1 MPGFRFRCLRTAS
14 LLALAGLAVSYV
26 LPVHA
31 QPPDG
36 ATDYPNRPVRIVIG
50 FAAGGGTDAVA
61 RLVAQ
66 RLQEALGGTFLV
78 ENRVGAGGRMGPD
91 AVAKSAPDGY
101 TLLGAAPGAMT
112 ISTAIYDK
120 MPYDIMK
127 DFVPI
132 SLVSDY
138 PLAVVV
144 SKDHPART
152 VQELA
157 DWLKANPGK
166 ANYPTPS
173 PVFTLPI
180 EYFKVK
186 TGAPGTPIPYR
197 SSNESAL
204 SLMGGQTAFA
214 FIETPAA
221 VPLIS
226 AGNLRPLA
234 VTATARSSELPDV
247 PTLAEAGVPDVLAT
261 SWFGLLAPAGTPA
274 AIIKKLEQVVRRI
287 SATEDFQTR
296 MKAMS
301 SSTIGSTSE
310 QFAARMEAEVK
321 MWTAV
326 AKAVNIKFEQ

>member
-1 MPGFRFRCLRTAS
+1 MPAFRFRGMRALGILVIAS
-14 LLALAGLAVSYV
+14 LASLSLWPA
-26 LPVHA
+26 HA
-31 QPPDG
+31 QPADG
-36 ATDYPNRPVRIVIG
+36 AADYPNRPVKIVIG

-66 RLQEALGGTFLV
+66 RLQEMLGGTFLV

-120 MPYDIMK
+120 MPYDIIK
-127 DFVPI
+127 DFTPI
-132 SLVSDY
+132 SLISDY
-138 PLAVVV
+138 PLVVVV
-144 SKDHPART
+144 SKDHPARN

-157 DWLKANPGK
+157 AWLKANPAK

-173 PVFTLPI
+173 PIFTLPI

-221 VPLIS
+221 VPQIS

-234 VTATARSSELPDV
+234 VTAIARMSELPEV

-274 AIIKKLEQVVRRI
+274 GIIKKLEQAVRRI
-287 SATEDFQTR
+287 SATEDFKTR

-301 SSTIGSTSE
+301 SSPVGSSSE
-310 QFAARMEAEVK
+310 EFAVRMGSEVK

-326 AKAVNIKFEQ
+326 AKSVNIKFEQ

>member
-1 MPGFRFRCLRTAS
+1 MSGRAFQVRRL
-14 LLALAGLAVSYV
+14 V
-26 LPVHA
+26 LPSCAAALVLSLVVTA
-31 QPPDG
+31 RGQEA

-66 RLQEALGGTFLV
+66 RLQETLGNTFLV
-78 ENRVGAGGRMGPD
+78 ENKAGANGRLAPEM
-91 AVAKSAPDGY
+91 VAKATPDGY

-112 ISTAIYDK
+112 IGTAIWDRI
-120 MPYDIMK
+120 PYNIMK
-127 DFVPI
+127 DFLPI
-132 SLVSDY
+132 SLMSDY
-138 PLAVVV
+138 PLVVVV
-144 SKDHPART
+144 SKAHPAQNVR
-152 VQELA
+152 ELA
-157 DWLKANPGK
+157 AWLKTNPEK

-173 PVFTLPI
+173 PIFTLPI
-180 EYFKVK
+180 EYFKLK
-186 TGAPGTPIPYR
+186 TGAPAHPIPYR

-214 FIETPAA
+214 FIEAPAA
-221 VPLIS
+221 VPQIT

-234 VTATARSSELPDV
+234 VTTLSRSLELPDV

-261 SWFGLLAPAGTPA
+261 SWFGLLAPAKTPA
-274 AIIKKLEQVVRRI
+274 AIIKKLEEALRRI
-287 SATEDFQTR
+287 AATDDFKTR

-310 QFAARMEAEVK
+310 QFSARMEAEVK
-321 MWTAV
+321 MWTEV